1 MDQKNREK
9 NIEVFSDIRQRT
21 MKITEAL
28 YRTTDLFSDAE
39 PLKWSLR
46 DTAIQILNTISH
58 IGEHPT
64 YQELRNAQ
72 TLEKTIDALC
82 YKLDLAAGGTFV
94 AKSNFDVLEREYK
107 ALGAHVN
114 NINFF
119 GIPLLSEGGF
129 QNTIKAML
137 EPAVSDKNV
146 PNVQKEI
153 LSDITQ
159 ENAVIKKEQ
168 SVGVSVQADEIKMP
182 HQTKIIAEK
191 KQETHQTGPIGGGMD
206 RISSLSDRQGSI
218 LNLIR
223 ERGSSSV
230 GDLTKLLGV
239 SLSEKTIQR
248 DLNAMAEAGILK
260 REGEKRWRRYFL

>member
-1 MDQKNREK
+1 MDSKDREK
-9 NIEVFSDIRQRT
+9 NIAALHELRQRA

-28 YRTTDLFSDAE
+28 YRTTDLFSDVE

-46 DTAIQILNTISH
+46 DTAIKILNAISD

-72 TLEKTIDALC
+72 TLEKMIGTLC

-94 AKSNFDVLEREYK
+94 ARSNFDVLEREYK
-107 ALGAHVN
+107 ALSTNIN

-119 GIPLLSEGGF
+119 GIPLLAEPDPQDKVMNIMEPELSDKSTSGVR
-129 QNTIKAML
+129 KAI
-137 EPAVSDKNV
+137 VSDI
-146 PNVQKEI
+146 VQTRPQIRPK
-153 LSDITQ
+153 Q
-159 ENAVIKKEQ
+159 
-168 SVGVSVQADEIKMP
+168 
-182 HQTKIIAEK
+182 IIFHKTPGA
-191 KQETHQTGPIGGGMD
+191 
-206 RISSLSDRQGSI
+206 SSLSERQGTI
-218 LNLIR
+218 FGLIK
-223 ERGSSSV
+223 ERGASSV